1 MRCRKKHFS
10 HFLYCCP
17 VVSLDTGAGV
27 ITVIVSVK
35 FIELVQGFE
44 LSVLLAENVS
54 AEEVWQDLEDLVVH
68 VSGCGDSKDVV
79 EFLKGALLCFRNP
92 EINHYQGKDV
102 QATVFVSNKLVFFFF
117 VLHLDMGKRE
127 TTYA

>member
-1 MRCRKKHFS
+1 M
-10 HFLYCCP
+10 
-17 VVSLDTGAGV
+17 VSLDTGAGV
-27 ITVIVSVK
+27 ITIIVSVK

-44 LSVLLAENVS
+44 LSVLLAEDVS
-54 AEEVWQDLEDLVVH
+54 TEEVRQDLEDLVVH

-102 QATVFVSNKLVFFFF
+102 QATVFVSNELGFFFLF
-117 VLHLDMGKRE
+117 PSFGHGEEEK
-127 TTYA
+127 TYA